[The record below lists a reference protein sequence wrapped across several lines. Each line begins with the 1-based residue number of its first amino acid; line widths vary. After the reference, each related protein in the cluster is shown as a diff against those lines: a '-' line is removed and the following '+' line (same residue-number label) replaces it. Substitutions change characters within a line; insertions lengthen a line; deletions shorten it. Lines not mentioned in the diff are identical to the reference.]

1 LFFLCKPTFSNIALS
16 SSKKET
22 MKTIFFALIAA
33 LVSMAASCD
42 KKSEGGFNLGES
54 FELSHG
60 ERNDCTCGAL
70 AATFTNVVEDS
81 RCPSDV
87 NCVWAGRV
95 IVELEVELS
104 GAPQTVTLS
113 SENNENQVTVGG
125 YLITMGEVTPY
136 PVSTATIQMH
146 QYKVNLTITQ
156 L

>member
-1 LFFLCKPTFSNIALS
+1 
-16 SSKKET
+16 
-22 MKTIFFALIAA
+22 MKTILFTLFVA

-42 KKSEGGFNLGES
+42 KENKGRFNLGES

-60 ERNDCTCGAL
+60 ERGDCTCGAL
-70 AATFTNVVEDS
+70 SATFTNVVEDS

-87 NCVWAGRV
+87 TCVWAGRV
-95 IVELEVELS
+95 IVTLEVELS
-104 GAPQTVTLS
+104 GAPQTITLS

-136 PVSTATIQMH
+136 PVSTATIQLH
-146 QYKVNLTITQ
+146 EYKVNLTITQ